1 MATKPIT
8 INRFLG
14 VDKRNRFSLSPE
26 YAMSTK
32 NLSSDKFPYL
42 STRLGQTML
51 STQVSKVL
59 GIGVWKDSEVHVVF
73 SDGSWRKNVAG
84 VWTTLATGLST
95 SARWTFT
102 NFDGAYSDIFLI
114 GTNGVDSMKKYNGTT
129 VASIAGAPAGAK
141 FVTQFSDR
149 LWCIVGNEL
158 KASAFRDGDD
168 WSTVS
173 VPEQDTDS
181 WYTIIETPDGE
192 SICGLKA
199 GMTKLVI
206 AKPSSIH
213 ELYGYA
219 ISDYTVRPVTF
230 DIGALNN
237 ECMVVLNGVLFL
249 LDSTGLYAYGGG
261 TIPEKRFSVRMQDY
275 IDNINQT
282 AKSLSAIGTDG
293 NKLYISIP
301 VTSSTTPDTVIEF
314 DPKEGTFY
322 PWDSMNVL
330 CFAQQGANFYMGDN
344 NGKVNQLTGTT
355 DNSVAISYEW
365 ISKPFVAPSMAQLV
379 RWLRAWITAYVPT
392 GGTLSIYISP
402 TDTGDTWTLVKSI
415 TAGTVVESTPLYM
428 DSVPQATNARYMRVK
443 FSGTGPVDIYEF
455 TREDEYEPL
464 K

>member
-1 MATKPIT
+1 
-8 INRFLG
+8 
-14 VDKRNRFSLSPE
+14 
-26 YAMSTK
+26 MSTK
-32 NLSSDKFPYL
+32 NLTSDKFPGLTTRPGL
-42 STRLGQTML
+42 SILGAAVGT
-51 STQVSKVL
+51 KVL
-59 GIGVWKDSEVHVVF
+59 GMGAWKDTELHAVF
-73 SDGSWRKNVAG
+73 NDGTWRK
-84 VWTTLATGLST
+84 WTGSAWSAAIASGLST
-95 SARWTFT
+95 TAECTFT
-102 NFDGAYSDIFLI
+102 NFKGGLAAINLFMS
-114 GTNGVDSMKKYNGTT
+114 NGVDTLRRYDGAT
-129 VASIAGAPAGAK
+129 VSTVVGAPAGINY
-141 FVTQFSDR
+141 VTMFADR
-149 LWCIVGNEL
+149 LFGSVLNEL
-158 KASAFRDGDD
+158 KVSAYRDGTD
-168 WSTVS
+168 WTTVT
-173 VPEQDTDS
+173 VPPQDTDS
-181 WYTIIETPDGE
+181 FWTMVETNDGE
-192 SICGLKA
+192 QICGLKA

-261 TIPEKRFSVRMQDY
+261 TIPEKRFSVRIQDY

-282 AKSLSAIGTDG
+282 AKNLSAIGTDG

-355 DNSVAISYEW
+355 DNLTAISYEW

-392 GGTLSIYISP
+392 GSTLSISISP
-402 TDTGDTWTLVKSI
+402 TDTGDTWTLVKTI
-415 TAGTVVESTPLYM
+415 TAGTVVESTPIYM
-428 DSVPQATNARYMRVK
+428 DAVSQATNARYMRVK
-443 FSGTGPVDIYEF
+443 FAGTGPVDIYEF

-464 K
+464 R